1 MYTGLK
7 SVLVTIFGVCFFRAP
22 LPTALA
28 SDQYQTRV
36 KVIHA
41 TKGPAHVD
49 PGIQGIVSEI
59 QPVFNY
65 NNFRVLKVK
74 EMTLTQ
80 GQKGRMDLPGKRA
93 LIITPAGMKGNR
105 IQYNI
110 QINAKGNPVFQ
121 TGVRLKNG
129 SSVTIGGPKFK
140 KGVLLI
146 NIQGRAQ

>member
-7 SVLVTIFGVCFFRAP
+7 SVLVTLFAVCFFLAP
-22 LPTALA
+22 LPPAQA

-41 TKGPAHVD
+41 TKGAAHVD
-49 PGIQGIVSEI
+49 PGIRGIVSEI

-65 NNFRVLKVK
+65 TNFRLLKEK
-74 EMTLTQ
+74 EMTLTR
-80 GQKGRMDLPGKRA
+80 GQKGRMNLPGNRA
-93 LIITPAGMKGNR
+93 LIITPTGMNGNR

-110 QINAKGNPVFQ
+110 RINAKGNTVFQ
-121 TGVRLKNG
+121 TGVRLKNR

-140 KGVLLI
+140 KGVLLL

>member
-7 SVLVTIFGVCFFRAP
+7 SLLVTVFAICFFLTPAQ
-22 LPTALA
+22 AG
-28 SDQYQTRV
+28 DQYQTRV
-36 KVIHA
+36 RVIHA

-49 PGIQGIVSEI
+49 PGIQGIVREI

-65 NNFRVLKVK
+65 TNFRVLKKK
-74 EMTLTQ
+74 EMTLAQ
-80 GQKGRMDLPGKRA
+80 GQKGRMNLPGNRA
-93 LIITPAGMKGNR
+93 LIITPAGMNGNR

-110 QINAKGNPVFQ
+110 RINAKGNPIFQ

-140 KGVLLI
+140 KGVLLL